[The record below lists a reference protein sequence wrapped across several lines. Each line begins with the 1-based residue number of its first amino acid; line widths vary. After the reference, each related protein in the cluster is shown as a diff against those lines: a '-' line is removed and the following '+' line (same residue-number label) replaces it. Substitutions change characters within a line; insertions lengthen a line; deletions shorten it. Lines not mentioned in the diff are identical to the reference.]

1 MIKSMTGYGSG
12 KFLNDGREYTVE
24 IKTVNH
30 RYSDVTIKMPRYL
43 VFLEDKIRQYILQ
56 AIPRGKTEVYISL
69 INMSDKGKS
78 IKIDKQLAARY
89 IEEMKS
95 LVDEYGLIDD
105 ITATSVMRMPD
116 ILSIENE
123 SDESL
128 YWEELKQATD
138 IAIKNIVDARII
150 EGERL
155 KVDIENRLLNIE
167 NNISYVE
174 NRSAG
179 LVDEYKKKLENRL
192 KELEATS
199 VIDENRLGAE
209 LVLFADKT
217 SICEEITRLKSH
229 IVSFRQFLENADNK
243 PIGKKIDFLVQEM
256 NREVNT
262 IGSKAN
268 CLDITKYVVDT
279 KNEIENI
286 REQIQNIE

>member
-12 KFLNDGREYTVE
+12 KFSNDGREYTVE

-43 VFLEDKIRQYILQ
+43 VFLEDKLRQYILQ
-56 AIPRGKTEVYISL
+56 SIPRGKTDVYISL

-78 IKIDKQLAARY
+78 IKIDRQLASRY
-89 IEEMKS
+89 IEEMKA
-95 LVDEYGLIDD
+95 LVEEYNLIDD

-116 ILSIENE
+116 ILTIENE

-128 YWEELKQATD
+128 YWDELKQTTD
-138 IAIKNIVDARII
+138 LAIKNILEARVG

-155 KVDIENRLLNIE
+155 RVDIENRLLNIE
-167 NNISYVE
+167 KNVSFVE
-174 NRSAG
+174 ERSAG
-179 LVDEYKKKLENRL
+179 LVEEYKKKLENRL
-192 KELEATS
+192 KELEATNI
-199 VIDENRLGAE
+199 IDESRLGAE
-209 LVLFADKT
+209 LVMYADKT

-229 IVSFRQFLENADNK
+229 IISFRQFLENKDNK

-268 CLDITKYVVDT
+268 CIDITTYVVDT

>member
-12 KFLNDGREYTVE
+12 KYENDGREYTIE

-43 VFLEDKIRQYILQ
+43 VFLEDKLRQYIIQ
-56 AIPRGKTEVYISL
+56 SIPRGKTDVYISL
-69 INMSDKGKS
+69 VNMSDKGKS
-78 IKIDKQLAARY
+78 IKVDRQLAKKY
-89 IEEMKS
+89 IEEMKA
-95 LVDEYGLIDD
+95 LVDEYNITDD

-123 SDESL
+123 ADESL
-128 YWEELKQATD
+128 YWEELKKATD
-138 IAIKNIVDARII
+138 VAIDNIVEARKI

-155 KVDIENRLLNIE
+155 KNDIEKRLIVIE
-167 NNISYVE
+167 NNILFVE
-174 NRSAG
+174 EKSSG
-179 LVDEYKKKLENRL
+179 LVEEYKKKLENRL
-192 KELEATS
+192 KELEANNI
-199 VIDENRLGAE
+199 IDESRLGAE
-209 LVLFADKT
+209 LVLYADKT

-229 IVSFRQFLENADNK
+229 IISFRQFLNNSDG

-268 CLDITKYVVDT
+268 CIDITKYVVDT

>member
-43 VFLEDKIRQYILQ
+43 IFLEDRLRQYILQ
-56 AIPRGKTEVYISL
+56 FIPRGKTDVFISL
-69 INMSDKGKS
+69 VNMSDKGRS

-89 IEEMKS
+89 IEEMKN
-95 LVDEYGLIDD
+95 LVSEYGVIDD
-105 ITATSVMRMPD
+105 ITATSIMRMPD
-116 ILSIENE
+116 ILCVENE

-128 YWEELKQATD
+128 YWEELKQTAD
-138 IAIKNIVDARII
+138 IAIKNILDARTN

-155 KVDIENRLLNIE
+155 KADIESRLLNIE
-167 NNISYVE
+167 KNISYVE
-174 NRSAG
+174 ARSDT
-179 LVDEYKKKLENRL
+179 LVDEYKKKLEARL

-199 VIDENRLGAE
+199 LIDENRLGAE
-209 LVLFADKT
+209 LVLYADKT
-217 SICEEITRLKSH
+217 SICEEVTRLKSH
-229 IVSFRQFLENADNK
+229 IVSFRQFLENNDNK

>member
-12 KFLNDGREYTVE
+12 KFENSGREYTVE

-30 RYSDVTIKMPRYL
+30 RYSDITIKMPRYL
-43 VFLEDKIRQYILQ
+43 VFLEDKLRQYVLQ
-56 AIPRGKTEVYISL
+56 SIPRGKTDVYISL
-69 INMSDKGKS
+69 INMSDEGKC
-78 IKIDKQLAARY
+78 IKVDKQLAKKY

-95 LVDEYGLIDD
+95 LVTECGVVDD
-105 ITATSVMRMPD
+105 ITATAIMRMPD
-116 ILSIENE
+116 ILTIENDA
-123 SDESL
+123 DESL
-128 YWEELKQATD
+128 YWNELKQATD
-138 IAIKNIVDARII
+138 IAITNIVKAREI

-155 KVDIENRLLNIE
+155 KLDIENRLTTIGENILV
-167 NNISYVE
+167 VE
-174 NRSAG
+174 KRSAG
-179 LVDEYKKKLENRL
+179 LVEEYKKKLENRL
-192 KELEATS
+192 KELGATGI
-199 VIDENRLGAE
+199 IDENRLGAE
-209 LVLFADKT
+209 LILYADKT

-229 IVSFRQFLENADNK
+229 IISFRQFLDNSDG

-268 CLDITKYVVDT
+268 CIDITKQVVDT

>member
-12 KFLNDGREYTVE
+12 KFSNEGREYTVE

-43 VFLEDKIRQYILQ
+43 VFLEDKIRQYVLQ
-56 AIPRGKTEVYISL
+56 WIPRGKTDIYISL

-78 IKIDKQLAARY
+78 IKVDRQLASRY
-89 IEEMKS
+89 IEELKS
-95 LVDEYGLIDD
+95 LVQEYNLVDD

-116 ILSIENE
+116 ILCIENE

-128 YWEELKQATD
+128 YWEELKQTTD
-138 IAIKNIVDARII
+138 IAIKNIISARIV

-155 KVDIENRLLNIE
+155 KLDIEKRLVNIE
-167 NNISYVE
+167 NNLSVVE
-174 NRSAG
+174 ERSAG
-179 LVDEYKKKLENRL
+179 LVDEYRKKLENRL
-192 KELEATS
+192 KELEATNI
-199 VIDENRLGAE
+199 IDENRLGAE
-209 LVLFADKT
+209 LVMYADKT

-229 IVSFRQFLENADNK
+229 IVSFRQFLENKDNG

-268 CLDITKYVVDT
+268 CIDITNYVVNT

>member
-12 KFLNDGREYTVE
+12 KYENDGREYTIE

-43 VFLEDKIRQYILQ
+43 VFLEDKLRQYIIQ
-56 AIPRGKTEVYISL
+56 SIPRGKTDVYISL
-69 INMSDKGKS
+69 VNMSDKGKS
-78 IKIDKQLAARY
+78 IKVDRQLAKKY
-89 IEEMKS
+89 IEEMKA
-95 LVDEYGLIDD
+95 LVDEYNVTDD
-105 ITATSVMRMPD
+105 ITATAVMRMPD

-123 SDESL
+123 ADESL

-138 IAIKNIVDARII
+138 IAINNIIEARKI

-155 KVDIENRLLNIE
+155 KADIENRLYSIE
-167 NNISYVE
+167 KNVLFVE
-174 NRSAG
+174 EKSSG
-179 LVDEYKKKLENRL
+179 LVEEYKKKLENRL
-192 KELEATS
+192 KELGATNI
-199 VIDENRLGAE
+199 IDESRLGAE
-209 LVLFADKT
+209 LVLYADKT

-229 IVSFRQFLENADNK
+229 IISFRQFLNNSDG

-268 CLDITKYVVDT
+268 CIDITQYVVDT

>member
-43 VFLEDKIRQYILQ
+43 IFLEDRLRQYILQ
-56 AIPRGKTEVYISL
+56 FIPRGKTDVFISL
-69 INMSDKGKS
+69 VNMSDKGRS

-89 IEEMKS
+89 IEEMKN
-95 LVDEYGLIDD
+95 LVSEYGVIDD
-105 ITATSVMRMPD
+105 ITATSIMRMPD
-116 ILSIENE
+116 ILCVENE

-128 YWEELKQATD
+128 YWEELKQTAD
-138 IAIKNIVDARII
+138 IAIKNILDARAN
-150 EGERL
+150 EGQRL
-155 KVDIENRLLNIE
+155 KVDIESRLSNIE
-167 NNISYVE
+167 KNISYVE
-174 NRSAG
+174 VRSDS
-179 LVDEYKKKLENRL
+179 LVDEYKKKLEARL

-199 VIDENRLGAE
+199 LIDENRLGAE
-209 LVLFADKT
+209 LVLYADKT
-217 SICEEITRLKSH
+217 SICEEVTRLKSH
-229 IVSFRQFLENADNK
+229 IVSFRQFLENNDNK

>member
-12 KFLNDGREYTVE
+12 KYENDGREYTVE

-43 VFLEDKIRQYILQ
+43 VFLEDKLRQYIIQ
-56 AIPRGKTEVYISL
+56 SIPRGKTDVYISL
-69 INMSDKGKS
+69 VNMSDKGKS
-78 IKIDKQLAARY
+78 IKVDRQLAKKY
-89 IEEMKS
+89 IEEMRD
-95 LVDEYGLIDD
+95 LVDEYNITDD
-105 ITATSVMRMPD
+105 ITATAVMRMPD

-123 SDESL
+123 ADESL
-128 YWEELKQATD
+128 YWDELKKATD
-138 IAIKNIVDARII
+138 VAIDNILEARKI

-155 KVDIENRLLNIE
+155 KNDIEKRLVVIE
-167 NNISYVE
+167 NNVLFVE
-174 NRSAG
+174 EKSSG
-179 LVDEYKKKLENRL
+179 LVEEYKKKLENRL
-192 KELEATS
+192 KELEANNI
-199 VIDENRLGAE
+199 IDESRLGAE
-209 LVLFADKT
+209 LVLYADKT

-229 IVSFRQFLENADNK
+229 IISFRQFLNNSDG

-268 CLDITKYVVDT
+268 CIDITKYVVDT

>member
-12 KFLNDGREYTVE
+12 KFENDGREYTVE
-24 IKTVNH
+24 IKAVNH

-43 VFLEDKIRQYILQ
+43 VFLEDKLRQYIMQ
-56 AIPRGKTEVYISL
+56 SIPRGKTDVYISL
-69 INMSDKGKS
+69 VNMSDKGKS
-78 IKIDKQLAARY
+78 IKVDRQLAKKY
-89 IEEMKS
+89 IEEMQA
-95 LVDEYGLIDD
+95 LVNEYNVKDD
-105 ITATSVMRMPD
+105 ITATAVMRMPD

-123 SDESL
+123 ADESL
-128 YWEELKQATD
+128 YWEELKKATD
-138 IAIKNIVDARII
+138 IAIDNIVEARKI

-155 KVDIENRLLNIE
+155 KNDIENRLSNIE
-167 NNISYVE
+167 KNVLFVE
-174 NRSAG
+174 EKSSG
-179 LVDEYKKKLENRL
+179 LVEEYKKKLENRL
-192 KELEATS
+192 KELGANNI
-199 VIDENRLGAE
+199 IDESRLGAE
-209 LVLFADKT
+209 LVLYADKT

-229 IVSFRQFLENADNK
+229 ITSFRQFLENSNG

-268 CLDITKYVVDT
+268 CIDITEYVVDT

>member
-12 KFLNDGREYTVE
+12 KFFNDGREYTVE

-43 VFLEDKIRQYILQ
+43 TFLEDKLRQYVLQ
-56 AIPRGKTEVYISL
+56 FIPRGKTDVFISL
-69 INMSDKGKS
+69 VNMSDKGRS

-95 LVDEYGLIDD
+95 LVNEYGVIDD
-105 ITATSVMRMPD
+105 ITATSIMRMPD
-116 ILSIENE
+116 ILCVENE

-128 YWEELKQATD
+128 YWDELKQTAD
-138 IAIKNIVDARII
+138 IAIKNIIDARIN

-155 KVDIENRLLNIE
+155 KADIENRLLGIE
-167 NNISYVE
+167 RNISYVE
-174 NRSAG
+174 SRSAT
-179 LVDEYKKKLENRL
+179 LVDEYKKKLETRL
-192 KELEATS
+192 KELEATNL
-199 VIDENRLGAE
+199 IDENRLGAE

-217 SICEEITRLKSH
+217 SICEEVTRLKSH
-229 IVSFRQFLENADNK
+229 IVSFRQFLENTDNK

>member
-12 KFLNDGREYTVE
+12 KYENDGREYTVE

-43 VFLEDKIRQYILQ
+43 VFLEDKLRQYIIQ
-56 AIPRGKTEVYISL
+56 SIPRGKTDVYISL
-69 INMSDKGKS
+69 VNMSDKGKS
-78 IKIDKQLAARY
+78 IKVDRQLAKKY
-89 IEEMKS
+89 IEEMRA
-95 LVDEYGLIDD
+95 LVDEYNITDD
-105 ITATSVMRMPD
+105 ITATAVMRMPD

-123 SDESL
+123 ADESL
-128 YWEELKQATD
+128 YWDELKKATD
-138 IAIKNIVDARII
+138 VAIDNILEARKT

-155 KVDIENRLLNIE
+155 KNDIEKRLVVIE
-167 NNISYVE
+167 NNVLFVE
-174 NRSAG
+174 EKSSG
-179 LVDEYKKKLENRL
+179 LVEEYKKKLENRL
-192 KELEATS
+192 KELEANNI
-199 VIDENRLGAE
+199 IDESRLGAE
-209 LVLFADKT
+209 LVLYADKT

-229 IVSFRQFLENADNK
+229 IISFRQFLNNSDG

-268 CLDITKYVVDT
+268 CIDITKYVVDT